1 MVGNI
6 DSLEIRTEPLIADV
20 ATIINEITK
29 IYEDVEYNERI
40 CNALMDRVQI
50 AESAIKILN
59 NRKQEKE
66 NEKNFR
72 NKEYYSVFV
81 KFIEVMKGIRDFIR
95 NISKLQG
102 YRNFSHANS
111 TRVKFNSLVN
121 DFETVIKDL
130 NFTITIANEEQRRID
145 QEALA
150 EVIANITNVSSIYCI
165 YIYLKKIS
173 IYQLVY
179 YSFFYLFNIVGNDSF
194 NCKCH

>member
-102 YRNFSHANS
+102 YRNFSHAN
-111 TRVKFNSLVN
+111 
-121 DFETVIKDL
+121 
-130 NFTITIANEEQRRID
+130 
-145 QEALA
+145 
-150 EVIANITNVSSIYCI
+150 
-165 YIYLKKIS
+165 
-173 IYQLVY
+173 
-179 YSFFYLFNIVGNDSF
+179 
-194 NCKCH
+194 